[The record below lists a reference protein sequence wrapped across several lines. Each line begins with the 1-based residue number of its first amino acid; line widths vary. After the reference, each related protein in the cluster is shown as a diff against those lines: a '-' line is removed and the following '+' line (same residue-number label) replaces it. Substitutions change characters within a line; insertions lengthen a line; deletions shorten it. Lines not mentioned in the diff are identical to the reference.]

1 MTIADVLQYD
11 RYKDGTMDHTMFVT
25 KKTTTEIYMTY
36 HTSDHLDRPLSEIL
50 SAVSN
55 AWWYAYRT

>member
-1 MTIADVLQYD
+1 
-11 RYKDGTMDHTMFVT
+11 
-25 KKTTTEIYMTY
+25 MTY

-50 SAVSN
+50 SGHSG

>member
-1 MTIADVLQYD
+1 MN
-11 RYKDGTMDHTMFVT
+11 HTMFVT
-25 KKTTTEIYMTY
+25 KKTTTEIYMAY
-36 HTSDHLDRPLSEIL
+36 HTSDHLDRPLSDIL